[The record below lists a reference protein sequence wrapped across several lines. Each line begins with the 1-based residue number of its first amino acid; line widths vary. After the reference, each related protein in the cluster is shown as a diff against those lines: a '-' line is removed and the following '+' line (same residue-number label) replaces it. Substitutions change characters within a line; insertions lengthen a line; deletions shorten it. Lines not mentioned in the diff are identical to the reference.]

1 MPGRHKWRGVYAEE
15 NAFAICPAMRWPR
28 TAAWNRLV
36 AHLCQVPR
44 SLPLA
49 RKCVLPARAHSA
61 MLRRD
66 GNLLWKGTLKE
77 GLFCDDPQLYYGN
90 WPGIASGLPWTR
102 AKACAQTLNE

>member
-1 MPGRHKWRGVYAEE
+1 
-15 NAFAICPAMRWPR
+15 
-28 TAAWNRLV
+28 
-36 AHLCQVPR
+36 
-44 SLPLA
+44 
-49 RKCVLPARAHSA
+49 

>member
-1 MPGRHKWRGVYAEE
+1 MG
-15 NAFAICPAMRWPR
+15 CPPLSSTHVLRYV
-28 TAAWNRLV
+28 LFFLYL
-36 AHLCQVPR
+36 H
-44 SLPLA
+44 LA